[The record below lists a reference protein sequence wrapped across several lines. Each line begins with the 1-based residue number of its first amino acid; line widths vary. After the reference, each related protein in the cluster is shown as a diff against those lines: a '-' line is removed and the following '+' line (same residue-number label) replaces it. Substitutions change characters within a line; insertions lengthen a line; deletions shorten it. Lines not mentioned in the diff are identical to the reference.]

1 MGRIFGRLATAFL
14 FVCGL
19 QTPAGAYSWSQPHGN
34 STNSGF
40 FDAATLPATA
50 PLKVVSGIG
59 TIAPG
64 AGPVVAADGTVY
76 LGNEQGKV
84 MAFRPDGTP
93 WWSRD
98 VPGSIV
104 ASPVLDAEGNVYVI
118 ANHPFTDHRV
128 SPPVQ
133 RLDAVLHKFTA
144 GGGWLRQIDMPS
156 KYGASGTTAA
166 PNLWKSG
173 DAELIIVIISYE
185 LPLHGGWEPH
195 LLAFSTDGGLL
206 ADTTVS
212 DITGK
217 VTGGSGLPDWAVY
230 SCLLPPFIHCV
241 ALVNGGFQSKPGTPN
256 GPVHDPVKQPTPTAA
271 IYPNPGGPPH
281 IVVAD
286 GSQNLVDYTF
296 GGKAFN
302 EIFRIH
308 DEDNYIALGTPTIT
322 YDGHTIFTSYA
333 GIRFAGPNTSAVPT
347 VKDVYSVTSPTILRN
362 GKIAVMSSG
371 NVAILNG
378 GHLDT
383 RLTFDDFSV
392 AAAAASHNH
401 LFVSTWHHLITY
413 DSETLQVVG
422 RYEWADGGLSQ
433 PVIGTQGNVYAIEG
447 NKLYVFPS
455 AAQLATTNAPPAP
468 TAGAPGQPTSQPT
481 PTGTDQPTQT
491 ASTGSKAYKPP
502 LTASGN
508 RLLACA
514 SPDGEDCGKSDA
526 KAIALAFCQKQ
537 GFSTVEKI
545 DTDTRKGGAESLDG
559 QACGKKKCKVFD
571 KIVCGN

>member
-1 MGRIFGRLATAFL
+1 MRETLRFLATTL
-14 FVCGL
+14 LLICGL
-19 QTPAGAYSWSQPHGN
+19 QAPAGAYSWSQPHGN
-34 STNSGF
+34 STNAGF

-59 TIAPG
+59 TFAPG
-64 AGPVVAADGTVY
+64 AGPVIAADGTVY

-104 ASPVLDAEGNVYVI
+104 ASPVLDSEGNVYVI

-128 SPPVQ
+128 SPPEQ
-133 RLDAVLHKFTA
+133 RIDAVLHKFSA
-144 GGGWLRQIDMPS
+144 GGGWLRQVAMPS
-156 KYGASGTTAA
+156 KYGASGTTVA

-173 DAELIIVIISYE
+173 DAELIIVIIPYD
-185 LPLHGGWEPH
+185 LPLHMGSEPH
-195 LLAFSTDGGLL
+195 LLAFSTDGALL
-206 ADTTVS
+206 ADATVS
-212 DITGK
+212 DLTGK

-230 SCLLPPFIHCV
+230 SCLLPPFVHCI
-241 ALVNGGFQSKPGTPN
+241 ALVNSGFESKPGQPS
-256 GPVHDPVKQPTPTAA
+256 GPVHDPVKQPAPTAA

-281 IVVAD
+281 ILVAD

-296 GGKAFN
+296 GGQAFN

-308 DEDNYIALGTPTIT
+308 DEDNFIALGTPTVT
-322 YDGHTIFTSYA
+322 FDGHTIYGA
-333 GIRFAGPNTSAVPT
+333 YDGIRFAGPNSSTVPT
-347 VKDVYSVTSPTILRN
+347 VKGVYAVTSPTILRN
-362 GKIAVMSSG
+362 GKVAVVTTSG
-371 NVAILNG
+371 DVAVLNG
-378 GHLDT
+378 GHLDA
-383 RLTFDDFSV
+383 RIALDDFTI

-413 DSETLQVVG
+413 DSETLQEVG
-422 RYEWADGGLSQ
+422 RYDWADGGLTQ

-455 AAQLATTNAPPAP
+455 AQLATTNAPSAPSTETPA
-468 TAGAPGQPTSQPT
+468 QPNPA
-481 PTGTDQPTQT
+481 GTDQPTQT
-491 ASTGSKAYKPP
+491 ASTGPKAYKPP
-502 LTASGN
+502 LTASGS

-526 KAIALAFCQKQ
+526 RAIALAFCQKQ
-537 GFSTVEKI
+537 GFSAVEKI
-545 DTDTRKGGAESLDG
+545 DTDTRKGAAETLDG